1 MTGLPYMKLYVDD
14 YEAATAH
21 LTPEEDGIYTRL
33 LRLCWR
39 TPECSLPEDP
49 EWIERKMR
57 MKGDYDKKIQ
67 PILGEFFK
75 LERGRWG
82 QKKQLKIFHEA
93 QEIVQAKIKAG
104 RKGGLAK
111 SLKTKETA
119 SSITL
124 ASRTRTKSITRTNL
138 KINNKKGNGK
148 DFGFDMTVFPSGPI
162 GHTPFGDIAREHGNG
177 WDVNI
182 IANDFRPW
190 VEKLGIPPEKQA
202 AKFPGFC
209 KSYGK
214 NKGPA

>member
-39 TPECSLPEDP
+39 TPECSLPKDP

-67 PILGEFFK
+67 PILDEFFK
-75 LERGRWG
+75 LECGRWG

-93 QEIVQAKIKAG
+93 QEIMQAKIKAG

-111 SLKTKETA
+111 SLKTKER
-119 SSITL
+119 L
-124 ASRTRTKSITRTNL
+124 AL
-138 KINNKKGNGK
+138 QP
-148 DFGFDMTVFPSGPI
+148 DMLF
-162 GHTPFGDIAREHGNG
+162 E
-177 WDVNI
+177 
-182 IANDFRPW
+182 
-190 VEKLGIPPEKQA
+190 
-202 AKFPGFC
+202 
-209 KSYGK
+209 
-214 NKGPA
+214 

>member
-1 MTGLPYMKLYVDD
+1 MTKLPYMKLYVDD

-39 TPECSLPEDP
+39 TPECSLPKDP

-67 PILGEFFK
+67 PILDEFFN
-75 LERGRWG
+75 LECGRWG
-82 QKKQLKIFHEA
+82 QKKQLEIFHEA
-93 QEIVQAKIKAG
+93 QEIVQAKIRAG

-148 DFGFDMTVFPSGPI
+148 DSEFDMTVFPSGPI
-162 GHTPFGDIAREHGNG
+162 SYTPFADIARELGNG
-177 WDVNI
+177 WDVNA
-182 IANDFRPW
+182 IADAFRPW
-190 VEKLGIPPEKQA
+190 AEKHKIRPEDMTRA
-202 AKFPGFC
+202 FPGFC
-209 KSYGK
+209 RSYGER
-214 NKGPA
+214 KGPA